1 MSYDFAVVVPEAV
14 RDDVADTLAE
24 AQRLADDTEST
35 DAVDERIAAFHDDLV
50 ALVEALPEDGQWLSV
65 WPLEPAPRAL
75 SLPVPYPEADAALLT
90 LLRLAAAHGLV
101 LVDLSSESV
110 DHPAPGVPVSVRGG
124 DGSRLGALT
133 RERLGELVSGLAPP
147 DPYLVLDRGDRF
159 AQTYLGDD
167 GSYLL
172 EHSGPDGHVGT
183 TVTDPDVVTTE
194 LWRWLTDD
202 PDFGSDLTFS
212 EV

>member
-14 RDDVADTLAE
+14 GDGVADTNTE

-50 ALVEALPEDGQWLSV
+50 ALVDALPEDGQWLSV

-75 SLPVPYPEADAALLT
+75 SLPVPYSEADEALLT
-90 LLRLAAAHGLV
+90 LLRLAATHGLV
-101 LVDLSSESV
+101 LVDLSSDAVHDPS
-110 DHPAPGVPVSVRGG
+110 PGVPVSVRGG
-124 DGSRLGALT
+124 DGTRLGALT
-133 RERLGELVSGLAPP
+133 RERLGELVTGLAPP

-159 AQTYLGDD
+159 AQTYLESAGT
-167 GSYLL
+167 YLL
-172 EHSGPDGHVGT
+172 EHSGPDGHVGA
-183 TVTDPDVVTTE
+183 TVTDPEDVVTH

-202 PDFGSDLTFS
+202 PDFGSGLTFS
-212 EV
+212 AV

>member
-1 MSYDFAVVVPEAV
+1 MSYDFAVLVPEAV
-14 RDDVADTLAE
+14 GDSVADTLAE
-24 AQRLADDTEST
+24 ARRLADDTEST
-35 DAVDERIAAFHDDLV
+35 EAVDERITAFHDDLA
-50 ALVEALPEDGQWLSV
+50 ALVDALPEDGQWLSV
-65 WPLEPAPRAL
+65 WPLDPAPRAL

-90 LLRLAAAHGLV
+90 LLRLASKHGLV

-110 DHPAPGVPVSVRGG
+110 DQPAPGVPVSVRGG
-124 DGSRLGALT
+124 DGARLGALT

-159 AQTYLGDD
+159 AQTYLADD
-167 GSYLL
+167 GTYLL

-183 TVTDPDVVTTE
+183 SVTDPEVVVTH

-202 PDFGSDLTFS
+202 PDFGDGLTFS
-212 EV
+212 AV